1 MLSGLI
7 KPAPC
12 LIEMLDRMNIM
23 NFSEY
28 AARIEA
34 AAATGATFRAVDG
47 DIVDMLS
54 ASYQIQGDIVDGV
67 LAWAKTAGVV
77 QYSQEWAD
85 TADSARF
92 VRKYRMAE
100 QIKVLQD
107 ELALLEA
114 QESGND

>member
-1 MLSGLI
+1 
-7 KPAPC
+7 
-12 LIEMLDRMNIM
+12 M

-28 AARIEA
+28 AAQLEA
-34 AAATGATFRAVDG
+34 AAATGTTFRAVDG

-54 ASYQIQGDIVDGV
+54 ASYQIQGDIFDGV
-67 LAWAKTAGVV
+67 MAWAKTAGVV

-85 TADSARF
+85 TVDAARL

-100 QIKVLQD
+100 AIKVQED
-107 ELALLEA
+107 KLALLEA

>member
-1 MLSGLI
+1 
-7 KPAPC
+7 
-12 LIEMLDRMNIM
+12 M

-28 AARIEA
+28 AKQLEA
-34 AAATGATFRAVDG
+34 AAATGTAFRAVDG

-54 ASYQIQGDIVDGV
+54 ASYQIAGDIVDGIME
-67 LAWAKTAGVV
+67 WAKTAGVV
-77 QYSQEWAD
+77 QYSQEWAGTVD
-85 TADSARF
+85 AARF

-100 QIKVLQD
+100 QIKVQQD